1 MLVLVLFAGVGAGR
15 ARVVIFVFKNTK
27 FCKFYFA
34 KHVHTYS
41 KQ

>member
-15 ARVVIFVFKNTK
+15 AGVVIFVFKNTK